1 MWSLCLVLS
10 IQHSVFSVH
19 VIAFITI
26 LFFLWLNNIL
36 YRYAT
41 YSSIFIS
48 QQTFELFFTFWL
60 LSVVLPW
67 TFLYK
72 FLFEHLISILRY
84 ILWSGTPGSYD
95 NSLTNW
101 RTTKWFST
109 VVAPCIFPSVV
120 DENCYIRV
128 FQRNKII
135 RILRQMFSSRII
147 YFQLLYLSHCC
158 IFN

>member
-1 MWSLCLVLS
+1 M
-10 IQHSVFSVH
+10 
-19 VIAFITI
+19 
-26 LFFLWLNNIL
+26 NIL
-36 YRYAT
+36 VQ
-41 YSSIFIS
+41 IF
-48 QQTFELFFTFWL
+48 
-60 LSVVLPW
+60 VW
-67 TFLYK
+67 TPNFNS
-72 FLFEHLISILRY
+72 FRY

-158 IFN
+158 IFNFCVWCEVRVQLHSCMWISIYLTQYHLPKRLFFSLGWFWHPCQDLERFKKTNLKVK